1 MRGGDERE
9 QKERVTESKTFA
21 ETEKDETLRLVSTAR
36 FSAGIFLDKFIMMHA
51 YMH

>member
-36 FSAGIFLDKFIMMHA
+36 YAGIFLDKFIMMHA